1 MGDLHFTEHA
11 AVSLHGEFAPAR
23 TWKSA
28 IWPNT
33 GEIYKLQLD
42 GKVLGRFGKAGKALR
57 EFASIHTLDCRNPNE
72 VYVAEI
78 NAWRIQKVTLQPHDR
93 RRRRAN

>member
-1 MGDLHFTEHA
+1 
-11 AVSLHGEFAPAR
+11 
-23 TWKSA
+23 
-28 IWPNT
+28 
-33 GEIYKLQLD
+33 LQLD

-78 NAWRIQKVTLQPHDR
+78 NAWRIQKVTLRPTQPTNQAGEPR
-93 RRRRAN
+93 